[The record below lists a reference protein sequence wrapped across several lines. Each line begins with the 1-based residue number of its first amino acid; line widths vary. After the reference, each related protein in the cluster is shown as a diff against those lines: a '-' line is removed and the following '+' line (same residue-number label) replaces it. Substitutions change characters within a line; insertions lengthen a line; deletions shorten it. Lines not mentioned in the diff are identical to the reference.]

1 MLNNFQITWLYQVLF
16 ATLVGAIIGYERH
29 NQSKEAGIRTHTF
42 VCMGSALLVIV
53 SKYGFLDTASFD
65 SSRVASSIISGI
77 GFLGAGV
84 IFVRKDVIHGL
95 TTAAGIWTTSAIG
108 MCIGANMYII
118 AIIVTALMISVQ
130 LIFRSDS
137 FRHFPKTTASLLIRV
152 EKGTSIR
159 DIDDAFRSLG
169 YLCLDVRLIKDNDN
183 DGRWIILTEVVSQK
197 DIEPEHLLSEMRKKD
212 FIQTIE
218 LH

>member
-1 MLNNFQITWLYQVLF
+1 
-16 ATLVGAIIGYERH
+16 
-29 NQSKEAGIRTHTF
+29 
-42 VCMGSALLVIV
+42 
-53 SKYGFLDTASFD
+53 
-65 SSRVASSIISGI
+65 
-77 GFLGAGV
+77 
-84 IFVRKDVIHGL
+84 
-95 TTAAGIWTTSAIG
+95 
-108 MCIGANMYII
+108 MCIGANMYLI
-118 AIIVTALMISVQ
+118 AIVVTALMISVQ
-130 LIFRSDS
+130 LIFKSDS

-159 DIDDAFRSLG
+159 DIDDAFKSLG